1 LSLSHWKAIFNG
13 NNQNVLTEDCFKIN
27 HMNKILLTLSVVV
40 CTFSHAQN
48 FKYPFR
54 NPSLPVEQRI
64 ENLLGLL
71 TVDEKI
77 GMMMDNSRAVP
88 RLEIPAY
95 GWWNEALHGVA
106 RAGTAT
112 VFPQAIGMAATWDV
126 SEHFKTF
133 EMISDEARAKYNKS
147 LDEAHKTG
155 RYEGLT
161 FWTPNINIFRDPRW
175 GRGQETY
182 GEDPYLTSVLGVAA
196 VKGLQGND
204 PKYFKTHACAKHFAV
219 HSGPEWNR
227 HSYNAEISK
236 RDLYET
242 YLPAFK
248 ALVLE
253 GNVREVMCA
262 YNAFDGQ
269 PCCANNTLLNE
280 ILRGKWKYD
289 GMVVSDC
296 WALADFYQEKYHG
309 THPDEKTTAADAL
322 KHSTDLECGDT
333 YNNLNKSLASGLI
346 TEKDLDISM
355 RRILKG
361 WFELGML
368 DPKSSVH
375 WNNIPYSTVDS
386 KEHKEQA
393 LKMAQKSIVLMKNE
407 KNVLPL
413 NKNIKK
419 IAVVGPNADD
429 GIMQLGNYNGTPS
442 STVTILSG
450 IKTKFPNAE
459 IIYEKGTEVADP
471 SSRTTL
477 YQNFVSQKNGEK
489 GMKVEFFN
497 NNEFKEKPVNTS
509 VNTTRISYSSFGGT
523 QLAPGVSRENTS
535 AKISGI
541 FKSSYSGEVIFSAA
555 TSDMYTLLIDG
566 KEIATRKGPDARHP
580 SEFPVKMEKGKE
592 YQIEFRHSQK
602 GKYVSIDF
610 DVYRKD
616 PVNFNS
622 VKEKVKDAEVIVFVG
637 GLSPS
642 LEGEEMMVNAEG
654 FKGGDKTSIELP
666 KVQRELLAELR
677 KTGKPV
683 VFVLCTG
690 SALGLEQDEKNYD
703 TLVNAWYG
711 GQSSGTAVA
720 DIIAG
725 DYNPSG
731 KLPITFYRNLEQLDN
746 ALSTT
751 SKHQG
756 FENYDMK
763 GRTYRYMTED
773 PLYAFGHGLSYSK
786 FAYGNA
792 KLSKN
797 SINSNEK
804 ITITIPVTNTSERDG
819 EEVVQ
824 VYVRRN
830 NDPLAP
836 VKTLRAFEKKLIKS
850 KETKNIQ
857 LNISEESFKF
867 YDEKAD
873 DLVSK
878 SGDYTIFYGG
888 TSKNSDLKSIQ
899 LKVK

>member
-1 LSLSHWKAIFNG
+1 MKKILFSLSIF
-13 NNQNVLTEDCFKIN
+13 IYA
-27 HMNKILLTLSVVV
+27 
-40 CTFSHAQN
+40 FSSAQN
-48 FKYPFR
+48 YKYPFQ
-54 NPSLPVEQRI
+54 NPKLPVEERI

-77 GMMMDNSRAVP
+77 GMMMDQSKAVP

-126 SEHFKTF
+126 PEHLKTF
-133 EMISDEARAKYNKS
+133 EMISDEARAKYNKFF
-147 LDEAHKTG
+147 DESSKTG

-182 GEDPYLTSVLGVAA
+182 GEDPFLTSVLGVAA

-227 HSYNAEISK
+227 HSYNAEVSK

-269 PCCANNTLLNE
+269 PCCANNTLLTE
-280 ILRGKWKYD
+280 ILRGKWNYD

-296 WALADFYQEKYHG
+296 WALADFYQKQYHG
-309 THPDEKTTAADAL
+309 THPDEKSTAADAL

-346 TEKDLDISM
+346 TEKDLDVSM

-375 WNNIPYSTVDS
+375 WNSIPYSVVDS
-386 KEHKEQA
+386 EEHKKQA
-393 LKMAQKSIVLMKNE
+393 LTMAQKSIVLMKNE

-429 GIMQLGNYNGTPS
+429 GLMQLGNYNGTPS
-442 STVTILSG
+442 SIVTILDG
-450 IKTKFPNAE
+450 IKAKFPNAE

-471 SSRTTL
+471 SSRTSL
-477 YQNFVSQKNGEK
+477 YQNFISQKNGKK

-497 NNEFKEKPVNTS
+497 NNEFKGKSANIS
-509 VNTTRISYSSFGGT
+509 VNKSGINYNSFGGT
-523 QLAPGVSRENTS
+523 QLAPNVGRENTS
-535 AKISGI
+535 SIISGI
-541 FKSSYSGEVIFSAA
+541 FKSSYTGDVILSPS
-555 TSDMYTLLIDG
+555 TSDGYTLSVDG

-592 YQIEFRHSQK
+592 YNIELRHSQK
-602 GKYVSIDF
+602 GKYVSITF
-610 DVYRKD
+610 DIYRKD
-616 PVNFNS
+616 PVNFVA
-622 VKEKVKDAEVIVFVG
+622 VKEKVKDADVIIFAG

-654 FKGGDKTSIELP
+654 FKGGDKTSIDLP
-666 KVQRELLAELR
+666 KVQRDLLAELR

-690 SALGLEQDEKNYD
+690 SSLGLEQDEKNYD
-703 TLVNAWYG
+703 ALLNAWYG

-720 DIIAG
+720 DVLAG

-731 KLPITFYRNLEQLDN
+731 KLPITFYKNLAQLDN
-746 ALSTT
+746 NLSKT

-756 FENYDMK
+756 SENYDMV
-763 GRTYRYMTED
+763 GRTYRYMTEK
-773 PLYAFGHGLSYSK
+773 PLYAFGHGLSYSH
-786 FAYGNA
+786 FNYGNA
-792 KLSKN
+792 KLDKIT
-797 SINSNEK
+797 INTSENL
-804 ITITIPVTNTSERDG
+804 TITIPVKNTSKRDG
-819 EEVVQ
+819 EEVVE
-824 VYVRRN
+824 VYVKRN
-830 NDPLAP
+830 NDASAP
-836 VKTLRAFEKKLIKS
+836 VKTLRAFERVFVKAG
-850 KETKNIQ
+850 ETKTVQ
-857 LNISEESFKF
+857 LAISNDSFKF
-867 YDEKAD
+867 YDEKVD
-873 DLVSK
+873 DLASK
-878 SGDYTIFYGG
+878 TGDYTIFYGG
-888 TSKNSDLKSIQ
+888 TSDESGLKSLP
-899 LKVK
+899 LKVN

>member
-1 LSLSHWKAIFNG
+1 MKKITLGIGLLISTASALS
-13 NNQNVLTEDCFKIN
+13 
-27 HMNKILLTLSVVV
+27 
-40 CTFSHAQN
+40 AQTAGME
-48 FKYPFR
+48 KFR
-54 NPSLPVEQRI
+54 NTKLPVEQRI

-77 GMMMDNSRAVP
+77 GMMMDNSKAVP
-88 RLEIPAY
+88 RLGIPAY

-112 VFPQAIGMAATWDV
+112 VFPQAIGLAASWDV
-126 SEHFKTF
+126 TEHLKTF
-133 EMISDEARAKYNKS
+133 EMISDEARAKYNRS
-147 LDEAHKTG
+147 FGEAGKTG

-182 GEDPYLTSVLGVAA
+182 GEDPFLTASLGVAA

-204 PKYFKTHACAKHFAV
+204 PAYFKTHACAKHFAV

-227 HSYNAEISK
+227 HSYNAEISH

-248 ALVLE
+248 ALVTE

-269 PCCANNTLLNE
+269 PCCANDFLVSE

-296 WALADFYQEKYHG
+296 WALADFYQKKYHG
-309 THPDEKTTAADAL
+309 THPDEKSTAADAL

-346 TEKDLDISM
+346 TEKDIDASM

-368 DPKSSVH
+368 DPKSAVR
-375 WNNIPYSTVDS
+375 WNSIPYTVVDS
-386 KEHKEQA
+386 EEHRQQA
-393 LKMAQKSIVLMKNE
+393 LKMAQKSIVLMKND

-429 GIMQLGNYNGTPS
+429 GLMQLGNYNGTPS
-442 STVTILSG
+442 SIVTILDG

-459 IIYEKGTEVADP
+459 IIYEKGSEVTDP
-471 SSRTTL
+471 SSRTSL
-477 YQNFVSQKNGEK
+477 YQNFLSRKDGEK

-497 NNEFKEKPVNTS
+497 NNEFKGSPANIS
-509 VNTTRISYSSFGGT
+509 VNKTGISYNSFGGT
-523 QLAPGVSRENTS
+523 QLAPNVGRENTS

-541 FKSSYSGEVIFSAA
+541 FKSTYTGDVIFSAS
-555 TSDMYTLLIDG
+555 TSDVYTLFVDG
-566 KEIATRKGPDARHP
+566 KEVATRKGPDARHP

-592 YQIEFRHSQK
+592 YKIEFQHRQI
-602 GKYVSIDF
+602 GKYVSITF

-616 PVNFNS
+616 PVNFAA
-622 VKEKVKDAEVIVFVG
+622 VKEKVKEAEIIIFAG

-654 FKGGDKTSIELP
+654 FKGGDKTNIELP

-690 SALGLEQDEKNYD
+690 SALGLEQDERNYD
-703 TLVNAWYG
+703 ALVNAWYG

-720 DIIAG
+720 DVLSG

-731 KLPITFYRNLEQLDN
+731 KLPVTFYKNIEQLDN
-746 ALSTT
+746 GLSKT

-756 FENYDMK
+756 FENYDMQ
-763 GRTYRYMTED
+763 GRTYRYMKET
-773 PLYAFGHGLSYSK
+773 PLYPFGHGLSYST
-786 FAYGNA
+786 FSYGKA
-792 KLSKN
+792 TLSKN
-797 SINSNEK
+797 SINANENV
-804 ITITIPVTNTSERDG
+804 TIFVPVTNTSGRNG
-819 EEVVQ
+819 EEVVE
-824 VYVRRN
+824 VYIKRN
-830 NDPLAP
+830 NDSLAP
-836 VKTLRAFEKKLIKS
+836 VKTLRAFQRVAVPS
-850 KETKNIQ
+850 KTSANVQ
-857 LNISEESFKF
+857 LTLSPDSFMF

-878 SGDYTIFYGG
+878 PGDYTILYGG
-888 TSKNSDLKSIQ
+888 TSADSGLKSLP

>member
-1 LSLSHWKAIFNG
+1 MKILFFSLS
-13 NNQNVLTEDCFKIN
+13 
-27 HMNKILLTLSVVV
+27 ILI
-40 CTFSHAQN
+40 CAFSSAQT
-48 FKYPFR
+48 FKYPFQ
-54 NPSLPVEQRI
+54 NPKLPVEQRI

-77 GMMMDNSRAVP
+77 GMMMDNSKAVP
-88 RLEIPAY
+88 RLDIPGY

-126 SEHFKTF
+126 PEHLKTF
-133 EMISDEARAKYNKS
+133 EMISDEARAKYNRS
-147 LDEAHKTG
+147 FDESQKTG

-227 HSYNAEISK
+227 HSYNAEVSK

-269 PCCANNTLLNE
+269 PCCANNTLLTE
-280 ILRGKWKYD
+280 ILRGKWNYD

-296 WALADFYQEKYHG
+296 WALADFYQKQYHG
-309 THPDEKTTAADAL
+309 THPDEKSTAADAL

-375 WNNIPYSTVDS
+375 WNKIPYSVVDS
-386 KEHKEQA
+386 EEHKKQA
-393 LKMAQKSIVLMKNE
+393 LKMAQKSIVLMKND

-429 GIMQLGNYNGTPS
+429 GLMQLGNYNGTPS
-442 STVTILSG
+442 SIVTILDG

-459 IIYEKGTEVADP
+459 ILYEKGSETVDP
-471 SSRTTL
+471 SSRTSL
-477 YQNFVSQKNGEK
+477 YQNFLSQKNGEK

-497 NNEFKEKPVNTS
+497 NNEFKGKSANIS
-509 VNTTRISYSSFGGT
+509 VNKTGINYNSFGGT
-523 QLAPGVSRENTS
+523 QLAPNVGRENTS
-535 AKISGI
+535 AIISGV
-541 FKSSYSGEVIFSAA
+541 FKSPYTGNVILSPS
-555 TSDMYTLLIDG
+555 TSDVYTLFVDG

-592 YQIEFRHSQK
+592 YNIELRHTQK
-602 GKYVSIDF
+602 GKYVSITF

-616 PVNFNS
+616 PVNFAA
-622 VKEKVKDAEVIVFVG
+622 VKEKVKDADVIVFAG

-654 FKGGDKTSIELP
+654 FKGGDKTSIDLP

-690 SALGLEQDEKNYD
+690 SSLGLAQDEKNYD
-703 TLVNAWYG
+703 ALISAWYG
-711 GQSSGTAVA
+711 GQSGGTAVA
-720 DIIAG
+720 DVLAG

-731 KLPITFYRNLEQLDN
+731 RLPITFYKNLEQLDN
-746 ALSTT
+746 NLSKT

-756 FENYDMK
+756 FENYDMV
-763 GRTYRYMTED
+763 GRTYRYMTEK

-786 FAYGNA
+786 FNYGDA
-792 KLSKN
+792 KLNKN
-797 SINSNEK
+797 TINANENL
-804 ITITIPVTNTSERDG
+804 TITVPVTNNSERDG
-819 EEVVQ
+819 EEVIE
-824 VYVRRN
+824 VYVKRN
-830 NDPLAP
+830 NDPVAP
-836 VKTLRAFEKKLIKS
+836 VKTLRAFERVLIKS

-857 LNISEESFKF
+857 LTISKDSFKF
-867 YDEKAD
+867 YDEKVD
-873 DLVSK
+873 DLAPK
-878 SGDYTIFYGG
+878 AGDYTIFYGG
-888 TSKNSDLKSIQ
+888 TSDESGLKSLQ
-899 LKVK
+899 LKIN

>member
-1 LSLSHWKAIFNG
+1 MKKITLGIGLLISTASALS
-13 NNQNVLTEDCFKIN
+13 
-27 HMNKILLTLSVVV
+27 
-40 CTFSHAQN
+40 AQTAGME
-48 FKYPFR
+48 KFR
-54 NPSLPVEQRI
+54 NTKLPVEQRI

-77 GMMMDNSRAVP
+77 GMMMDNSKAVP
-88 RLEIPAY
+88 RLGIPAY

-112 VFPQAIGMAATWDV
+112 VFPQAIGLAASWDV
-126 SEHFKTF
+126 TEHLKTF
-133 EMISDEARAKYNKS
+133 EMISDEARAKYNRS
-147 LDEAHKTG
+147 FGEAGKTG

-182 GEDPYLTSVLGVAA
+182 GEDPFLTASLGVAA

-204 PKYFKTHACAKHFAV
+204 PAYFKTHACAKHFAV

-227 HSYNAEISK
+227 HSYNAEISH

-248 ALVLE
+248 ALVTE

-269 PCCANNTLLNE
+269 PCCANDFLVSE

-296 WALADFYQEKYHG
+296 WALADFYQKKYHG
-309 THPDEKTTAADAL
+309 THPDEKSTAADAL

-346 TEKDLDISM
+346 TEKDIDASM

-368 DPKSSVH
+368 DPKSAVR
-375 WNNIPYSTVDS
+375 WNSIPYTVVDS
-386 KEHKEQA
+386 EEHRQQA
-393 LKMAQKSIVLMKNE
+393 LKMAQKSIVLMKND

-429 GIMQLGNYNGTPS
+429 GLMQLGNYNGTPS
-442 STVTILSG
+442 SIVTILDG

-459 IIYEKGTEVADP
+459 IIYEKGSEVTDP
-471 SSRTTL
+471 SSRTSL
-477 YQNFVSQKNGEK
+477 YQNFLSRKDGEK

-497 NNEFKEKPVNTS
+497 NNEFKGSPANIS
-509 VNTTRISYSSFGGT
+509 VNKTGISYNSFGGT
-523 QLAPGVSRENTS
+523 QLAPNVGRENTS

-541 FKSSYSGEVIFSAA
+541 FKSTYTGDVIFSAS
-555 TSDMYTLLIDG
+555 TSDVYTLFVDG
-566 KEIATRKGPDARHP
+566 KEVATRKGPDARHP

-592 YQIEFRHSQK
+592 YKIEFQHRQI
-602 GKYVSIDF
+602 GKYVSITF

-616 PVNFNS
+616 PVNFAA
-622 VKEKVKDAEVIVFVG
+622 VKEKVKEAEIIIFAG

-642 LEGEEMMVNAEG
+642 LEGEEMMVNADG
-654 FKGGDKTSIELP
+654 FRGGDKTNIELP

-690 SALGLEQDEKNYD
+690 SALGLEQDERNYD
-703 TLVNAWYG
+703 ALVNAWYG

-720 DIIAG
+720 DVLSG

-731 KLPITFYRNLEQLDN
+731 KLPVTFYKNIEQLDN
-746 ALSTT
+746 GLSKT

-756 FENYDMK
+756 FENYDMQ
-763 GRTYRYMTED
+763 GRTYRYMKET
-773 PLYAFGHGLSYSK
+773 PLYPFGHGLSYST
-786 FAYGNA
+786 FSYGNA
-792 KLSKN
+792 ILSKN
-797 SINSNEK
+797 TIGTNEN
-804 ITITIPVTNTSERDG
+804 ITVSVPVTNTSGRNG
-819 EEVVQ
+819 EEVVE
-824 VYVRRN
+824 VYIKRN

-836 VKTLRAFEKKLIKS
+836 VKTLRAFQRIAIPS
-850 KETKNIQ
+850 KTSKTVQ
-857 LNISEESFKF
+857 LTLAPDSFMF

-878 SGDYTIFYGG
+878 PGDYTILYGG
-888 TSKNSDLKSIQ
+888 TSADSGLKSLP

>member
-1 LSLSHWKAIFNG
+1 MKKVLFSLSIFI
-13 NNQNVLTEDCFKIN
+13 CA
-27 HMNKILLTLSVVV
+27 
-40 CTFSHAQN
+40 FSSAQT
-48 FKYPFR
+48 FKYPFQ
-54 NPSLPVEQRI
+54 NPKLPVEKRI
-64 ENLLGLL
+64 ENLLELL

-77 GMMMDNSRAVP
+77 GMMMDQSKAVP

-126 SEHFKTF
+126 VEHLKTF
-133 EMISDEARAKYNKS
+133 EMISDEARAKYNKYF
-147 LDEAHKTG
+147 DESNKTG

-182 GEDPYLTSVLGVAA
+182 GEDPFLTSVLGVAA

-204 PKYFKTHACAKHFAV
+204 SKYFKTHACAKHFAV

-227 HSYNAEISK
+227 HSYNAEVSK

-269 PCCANNTLLNE
+269 PCCANNTLLTE
-280 ILRGKWKYD
+280 ILRGKWNYN

-296 WALADFYQEKYHG
+296 WALADFYQKQYHG
-309 THPDEKTTAADAL
+309 THPDEKSTAADAL

-333 YNNLNKSLASGLI
+333 YNNFNKSLASGLI
-346 TEKDLDISM
+346 TEKDLDVSM

-375 WNNIPYSTVDS
+375 WNAIPYSVVDS
-386 KEHKEQA
+386 DEHKKQA
-393 LKMAQKSIVLMKNE
+393 LTMAQKSIVLMKNE

-429 GIMQLGNYNGTPS
+429 GLMQLGNYNGTPS
-442 STVTILSG
+442 SIVTILDG
-450 IKTKFPNAE
+450 IKAKFPNSE
-459 IIYEKGTEVADP
+459 IIYEKGSEVADP
-471 SSRTTL
+471 STRTSL
-477 YQNFVSQKNGEK
+477 YQNFLSQKNGEK

-497 NNEFKEKPVNTS
+497 NNEFKGKPANIS
-509 VNTTRISYSSFGGT
+509 VNKTGINYNSFGGT
-523 QLAPGVSRENTS
+523 QLAPNVGRENTS
-535 AKISGI
+535 AIISGI
-541 FKSSYSGEVIFSAA
+541 FKSSYTGDVILSPS
-555 TSDMYTLLIDG
+555 TSDVYTLFVDG

-580 SEFPVKMEKGKE
+580 SEFSVKMEKGKE
-592 YQIEFRHSQK
+592 YNIELRHSQK
-602 GKYVSIDF
+602 GKYVSITF

-616 PVNFNS
+616 PVNFVA
-622 VKEKVKDAEVIVFVG
+622 VKEKVKDADVIIFAG

-642 LEGEEMMVNAEG
+642 LEGEEMLVNAEG
-654 FKGGDKTSIELP
+654 FKGGDKTSIDLP
-666 KVQRELLAELR
+666 KVQRDLLAELR

-690 SALGLEQDEKNYD
+690 SSLGLEQDEKNYD
-703 TLVNAWYG
+703 ALLNAWYG
-711 GQSSGTAVA
+711 GQSGGTAVA
-720 DIIAG
+720 DVLAG

-731 KLPITFYRNLEQLDN
+731 KLPLTFYKNLAQLDN
-746 ALSTT
+746 NLSKT

-756 FENYDMK
+756 FENYDMV
-763 GRTYRYMTED
+763 GRTYRYMTEK

-786 FAYGNA
+786 FNYGDA
-792 KLSKN
+792 KLNKN
-797 SINSNEK
+797 TISTTENL
-804 ITITIPVTNTSERDG
+804 TITIPVKNTSKRDG
-819 EEVVQ
+819 EEVVE
-824 VYVRRN
+824 VYVKRN
-830 NDPLAP
+830 KDASAP
-836 VKTLRAFEKKLIKS
+836 VKTLRAFERVFIKAG
-850 KETKNIQ
+850 ETKNVQ
-857 LNISEESFKF
+857 LTVSNDSFKF
-867 YDEKAD
+867 YDEKVD
-873 DLVSK
+873 DLASK
-878 SGDYTIFYGG
+878 TGNYTIFYGG
-888 TSKNSDLKSIQ
+888 TSDESGLKSIP
-899 LKVK
+899 LKVN

>member
-1 LSLSHWKAIFNG
+1 
-13 NNQNVLTEDCFKIN
+13 
-27 HMNKILLTLSVVV
+27 MNKILFTLLFVIS
-40 CTFSHAQN
+40 CSTYAQN
-48 FKYPFR
+48 YKYPFQ
-54 NPSLPVEQRI
+54 NPKLPTEQRI

-71 TVDEKI
+71 TVEEKI
-77 GMMMDNSRAVP
+77 GMMMDNSKAVP

-112 VFPQAIGMAATWDV
+112 VFPQAIGLAATWDV
-126 SEHFKTF
+126 PEHLKTF

-147 LDEAHKTG
+147 FDEASKTG

-227 HSYNAEISK
+227 HSYNAEVSK

-248 ALVLE
+248 SLVLE

-269 PCCANNTLLNE
+269 PCCANNTLLTE

-309 THPDEKTTAADAL
+309 THPDEKTAASDAL

-413 NKNIKK
+413 HKNIKK

-442 STVTILSG
+442 STVTILDG

-459 IIYEKGTEVADP
+459 IIYEKGSEVADP
-471 SSRTTL
+471 SSRASL
-477 YQNFVSQKNGEK
+477 YQNFMSQKNGEK

-497 NNEFKEKPVNTS
+497 NNEFKGNPINIS
-509 VNTTRISYSSFGGT
+509 VNKTGITYNSFGGT
-523 QLAPGVSRENTS
+523 QLAPGVARENTS
-535 AKISGI
+535 ARISGI
-541 FKSSYSGEVIFSAA
+541 FKSSYSGEVIFSVA
-555 TSDMYTLLIDG
+555 TSDIYTLFVDG

-592 YQIEFRHSQK
+592 YQVELRHSQK
-602 GKYVSIDF
+602 GKYVSIAF
-610 DVYRKD
+610 EVYRKD
-616 PVNFNS
+616 PVNFAS
-622 VKEKVKDAEVIVFVG
+622 VKEKVKDADVIIFAG

-642 LEGEEMMVNAEG
+642 LEGEEMLVNAEG

-690 SALGLEQDEKNYD
+690 SSLGLEQDEKNYD
-703 TLVNAWYG
+703 ALLNAWYG

-720 DIIAG
+720 DVLAG

-731 KLPITFYRNLEQLDN
+731 RLPITFYKNLEQLDN
-746 ALSTT
+746 ALSKT
-751 SKHQG
+751 SKNQG
-756 FENYDMK
+756 FENYDMQ
-763 GRTYRYMTED
+763 GRTYRYMTEK
-773 PLYAFGHGLSYSK
+773 PLYPFGHGLSYSK
-786 FAYGNA
+786 FNYGDA
-792 KLSKN
+792 KLNKN
-797 SINSNEK
+797 TTSSNEN
-804 ITITIPVTNTSERDG
+804 IMITIPVTNISERDG

-824 VYVRRN
+824 VYVKRN
-830 NDPLAP
+830 NDALAP
-836 VKTLRAFEKKLIKS
+836 VKTLRAFERVLINS

-857 LNISEESFKF
+857 LTISNESFKF
-867 YDEKAD
+867 YNEKAD

-878 SGDYTIFYGG
+878 PGDYTIFYGG
-888 TSKNSDLKSIQ
+888 TSENSGLKSVQ

>member
-1 LSLSHWKAIFNG
+1 MKRIVSILCATLATPLFFAQSHY
-13 NNQNVLTEDCFKIN
+13 
-27 HMNKILLTLSVVV
+27 
-40 CTFSHAQN
+40 
-48 FKYPFR
+48 KYPFR
-54 NPSLPVEQRI
+54 NPDLSVNERI
-64 ENLLGLL
+64 ENLLSLL
-71 TVDEKI
+71 TTEEKI
-77 GMMMDNSRAVP
+77 GMMMDNSQAVP

-126 SEHFKTF
+126 PEHFKTF
-133 EMISDEARAKYNKS
+133 EMISDEARAKYNRS
-147 LDEAHKTG
+147 FDEAQKTG

-248 ALVLE
+248 ALVQE

-269 PCCANNTLLNE
+269 PCCANNTLLTE

-296 WALADFYQEKYHG
+296 WALADFFQKKYHG

-346 TEKDLDISM
+346 TEKDIDASM

-375 WNNIPYSTVDS
+375 WNTIPYSVVDS
-386 KEHKEQA
+386 EEHKKQA
-393 LKMAQKSIVLMKNE
+393 LKMAQKSVVLMKNE
-407 KNVLPL
+407 KNILPL
-413 NKNIKK
+413 SRNIKK
-419 IAVVGPNADD
+419 IAVVGPNAND
-429 GIMQLGNYNGTPS
+429 GLMQLGNYNGTPS
-442 STVTILSG
+442 SIVTILDG

-459 IIYEKGTEVADP
+459 IIYEKGSEVTDP
-471 SSRTTL
+471 SSRTSL
-477 YQNFVSQKNGEK
+477 YQNFISQKNGTK
-489 GMKVEFFN
+489 GMKVAFFN
-497 NNEFKEKPVNTS
+497 NNEFKGQPANVS
-509 VNTTRISYSSFGGT
+509 VNSTAISYNSFGGT
-523 QLAPGVSRENTS
+523 QLAPNVGRENTS
-535 AKISGI
+535 AIISGI
-541 FKSSYSGEVIFSAA
+541 FKSTYTGEVVFSAS
-555 TSDMYTLLIDG
+555 TSDIYTLFVNG

-592 YQIEFRHSQK
+592 YQIELRHTQK
-602 GKYVSIDF
+602 GKYVSISF
-610 DVYRKD
+610 EVYRKD
-616 PVNFNS
+616 PVNFAS
-622 VKEKVKDAEVIVFVG
+622 VREKVKNADVIVFAG

-654 FKGGDKTSIELP
+654 FRGGDKTSIALP
-666 KVQRELLAELR
+666 KVQRDLLAELR

-703 TLVNAWYG
+703 ALLNAWYG
-711 GQSSGTAVA
+711 GQSGGTAVA
-720 DIIAG
+720 DVLAG

-731 KLPITFYRNLEQLDN
+731 KLPITFYKNLEQLDN
-746 ALSTT
+746 ALSKT
-751 SKHQG
+751 SRHEG
-756 FENYDMK
+756 FENYDMQ
-763 GRTYRYMTED
+763 GRTYRYMTEK
-773 PLYAFGHGLSYSK
+773 PLYPFGHGLSYSK
-786 FAYGNA
+786 FVYGDS
-792 KLSKN
+792 KLGKN
-797 SINSNEK
+797 IISTSENV
-804 ITITIPVTNTSERDG
+804 TITIPVTNVSEMDG

-824 VYVRRN
+824 VYIKRN
-830 NDPLAP
+830 NDVQAP
-836 VKTLRAFEKKLIKS
+836 VKTLRAFERTLIRS

-857 LNISEESFKF
+857 LTLSKDSFAF

-873 DLVSK
+873 DLVAK
-878 SGDYTIFYGG
+878 PGDYTIFYGG
-888 TSKNSDLKSIQ
+888 TSDDAGLKSIP
-899 LKVK
+899 LTVK

>member
-1 LSLSHWKAIFNG
+1 MKKITLGISLLISSASAVSAQTAK
-13 NNQNVLTEDCFKIN
+13 TE
-27 HMNKILLTLSVVV
+27 
-40 CTFSHAQN
+40 
-48 FKYPFR
+48 PFR
-54 NPSLPVEQRI
+54 NTKLPVDQRI

-77 GMMMDNSRAVP
+77 GMMMDNSKAVP
-88 RLEIPAY
+88 RLGIPAY

-112 VFPQAIGMAATWDV
+112 VFPQAIGLAASWDV
-126 SEHFKTF
+126 PEHLKTF
-133 EMISDEARAKYNKS
+133 EMISDEARAKYNRS
-147 LDEAHKTG
+147 FDEAGKTG

-182 GEDPYLTSVLGVAA
+182 GEDPFLTASLGVAA

-204 PKYFKTHACAKHFAV
+204 PDYFKTHACAKHFAV

-227 HSYNAEISK
+227 HSYNAEISH

-248 ALVLE
+248 ALVIE

-269 PCCANNTLLNE
+269 PCCANDFLVSD

-296 WALADFYQEKYHG
+296 WALADFYQKKYHG
-309 THPDEKTTAADAL
+309 THPDEKSTAADAL

-333 YNNLNKSLASGLI
+333 YNNLNKSLSSGLI
-346 TEKDLDISM
+346 TEKDIDASM

-375 WNNIPYSTVDS
+375 WNSIPYTVVDS
-386 KEHKEQA
+386 EEHKQQA
-393 LKMAQKSIVLMKNE
+393 LKMAQKSIVLMKND

-429 GIMQLGNYNGTPS
+429 GLMQLGNYNGTPS
-442 STVTILSG
+442 SIVTILEG
-450 IKTKFPNAE
+450 IRTKFPNAE
-459 IIYEKGTEVADP
+459 IIYEKGSEVTDP
-471 SSRTTL
+471 SSRTSL
-477 YQNFVSQKNGEK
+477 YWNFLRQKNGEK

-497 NNEFKEKPVNTS
+497 NNEFKGSPANIS
-509 VNTTRISYSSFGGT
+509 VNKTGISYNSFGGT
-523 QLAPGVSRENTS
+523 QLAPNVGRENTS

-541 FKSSYSGEVIFSAA
+541 FKSTYTGEVIFSAS
-555 TSDMYTLLIDG
+555 TSDVYTLFVNG
-566 KEIATRKGPDARHP
+566 KEVATRKGPDARHP

-592 YQIEFRHSQK
+592 YNIELQHRQI
-602 GKYVSIDF
+602 GKYVSITF

-616 PVNFNS
+616 PVNFAV
-622 VKEKVKDAEVIVFVG
+622 VKEKVKDAEVIIFAG

-654 FKGGDKTSIELP
+654 FKGGDKTNIELP

-703 TLVNAWYG
+703 ALLNAWYG

-720 DIIAG
+720 DVLSG

-731 KLPITFYRNLEQLDN
+731 KLPVTFYKSIEQLDN
-746 ALSTT
+746 GLSKT
-751 SKHQG
+751 SKHKG
-756 FENYDMK
+756 FENYDMQ
-763 GRTYRYMTED
+763 GRTYRYMKET
-773 PLYAFGHGLSYSK
+773 PLYPFGHGLSYST
-786 FAYGNA
+786 FSYGNST
-792 KLSKN
+792 LSKN
-797 SINSNEK
+797 SIGTNENV
-804 ITITIPVTNTSERDG
+804 TLSVPVTNTSGKNG
-819 EEVVQ
+819 EEVVE
-824 VYVRRN
+824 VYIKRN

-836 VKTLRAFEKKLIKS
+836 VKTLRAFQRVAIPAKTS
-850 KETKNIQ
+850 KIVQ
-857 LNISEESFKF
+857 LTLSPDSFMF

-878 SGDYTIFYGG
+878 PGDYTILYGG
-888 TSKNSDLKSIQ
+888 TSADSGLKSLS

>member
-1 LSLSHWKAIFNG
+1 MCAVSS
-13 NNQNVLTEDCFKIN
+13 
-27 HMNKILLTLSVVV
+27 
-40 CTFSHAQN
+40 AQN
-48 FKYPFR
+48 FKYPFQ
-54 NPSLPVEQRI
+54 NPKLPVDQRI

-77 GMMMDNSRAVP
+77 GMMMDNSKAVP
-88 RLEIPAY
+88 RLDIPGY

-112 VFPQAIGMAATWDV
+112 VFPQAIGLAATWDV
-126 SEHFKTF
+126 PEHLKTF

-147 LDEAHKTG
+147 FDESQKTG

-182 GEDPYLTSVLGVAA
+182 GEDPYLTASLGVAA

-227 HSYNAEISK
+227 HSYNAEISH

-269 PCCANNTLLNE
+269 PCCANNTLLTE
-280 ILRGKWKYD
+280 ILRGKWNYD

-296 WALADFYQEKYHG
+296 WALADFYQKQYHG
-309 THPDEKTTAADAL
+309 THPDEKSTAADAL

-375 WNNIPYSTVDS
+375 WNSIPYSVVDS
-386 KEHKEQA
+386 DEHKKQA
-393 LKMAQKSIVLMKNE
+393 LKMAQKSIVLMKND

-429 GIMQLGNYNGTPS
+429 GLMQLGNYNGTPS
-442 STVTILSG
+442 SIVTILDG

-471 SSRTTL
+471 SSRTSL
-477 YQNFVSQKNGEK
+477 YQSFLSQKKGEK
-489 GMKVEFFN
+489 GMKVTFFN
-497 NNEFKEKPVNTS
+497 NNEFKGTPANIS
-509 VNTTRISYSSFGGT
+509 VNKAGINYNSFGGT
-523 QLAPGVSRENTS
+523 QLAPNVGRENTS
-535 AKISGI
+535 AIISGV
-541 FKSSYSGEVIFSAA
+541 FKSPYTGDVILSPS
-555 TSDMYTLLIDG
+555 TSDVYTLFVDG

-592 YQIEFRHSQK
+592 YQIELRHTQK
-602 GKYVSIDF
+602 GKYVSITF

-616 PVNFNS
+616 PVNFAA
-622 VKEKVKDAEVIVFVG
+622 VRERVKDANVIVFAG

-654 FKGGDKTSIELP
+654 FKGGDKTSIDLP

-683 VFVLCTG
+683 VFVLCIG
-690 SALGLEQDEKNYD
+690 SSLGLEQDEKNYD
-703 TLVNAWYG
+703 ALLNVWYG
-711 GQSSGTAVA
+711 GQSGGTAVA
-720 DIIAG
+720 DVLAG

-731 KLPITFYRNLEQLDN
+731 KLPVTFYKNLEQLDN
-746 ALSTT
+746 NLSKT

-756 FENYDMK
+756 FENYDMQ
-763 GRTYRYMTED
+763 GRTYRYMKEK
-773 PLYAFGHGLSYSK
+773 PLYPFGHGLSYSK
-786 FAYGNA
+786 FIYGNA
-792 KLSKN
+792 KLNKN
-797 SINSNEK
+797 TINANENL
-804 ITITIPVTNTSERDG
+804 TITVPVTNTSGRDG
-819 EEVVQ
+819 EEVVEI
-824 VYVRRN
+824 YVKRN

-836 VKTLRAFEKKLIKS
+836 VKTLRAFQRVAVPSNTS
-850 KETKNIQ
+850 KTVELT
-857 LNISEESFKF
+857 LSPDSFMF

-878 SGDYTIFYGG
+878 PGDYTILYGG
-888 TSKNSDLKSIQ
+888 TSDESGLKS
-899 LKVK
+899 LKLQVK

>member
-1 LSLSHWKAIFNG
+1 MKKVLFSLSFFICA
-13 NNQNVLTEDCFKIN
+13 
-27 HMNKILLTLSVVV
+27 
-40 CTFSHAQN
+40 FSPAQN
-48 FKYPFR
+48 FKYPFQD
-54 NPSLPVEQRI
+54 PKLPVEQRI
-64 ENLLGLL
+64 DNLLGLL

-77 GMMMDNSRAVP
+77 GMMMDNSKAVP
-88 RLEIPAY
+88 RLDIPGY

-126 SEHFKTF
+126 PEHLKTF

-147 LDEAHKTG
+147 FDESQKTG

-227 HSYNAEISK
+227 HSYNAEVSK

-269 PCCANNTLLNE
+269 PCCANNTLLTE
-280 ILRGKWKYD
+280 ILRGKWNYD

-296 WALADFYQEKYHG
+296 WALADFYQKQYHG
-309 THPDEKTTAADAL
+309 THPDEKSTAADAL

-375 WNNIPYSTVDS
+375 WNSIPYSVVDS
-386 KEHKEQA
+386 DEHKKQA

-407 KNVLPL
+407 NNVLPL

-429 GIMQLGNYNGTPS
+429 GLMQLGNYNGTPS
-442 STVTILSG
+442 SIVTILDG

-471 SSRTTL
+471 SSRTSL
-477 YQNFVSQKNGEK
+477 YQNFLSQKNGEK
-489 GMKVEFFN
+489 GMKVTFFN
-497 NNEFKEKPVNTS
+497 NNEFKGTPANVS
-509 VNTTRISYSSFGGT
+509 VNKSGINYNSFGGT
-523 QLAPGVSRENTS
+523 QLAPNVERENTS
-535 AKISGI
+535 SIISGV
-541 FKSSYSGEVIFSAA
+541 FKSPYTGDVILSPS
-555 TSDMYTLLIDG
+555 TSDVYTLFVDG

-580 SEFPVKMEKGKE
+580 SEFPIKMEKGKE
-592 YQIEFRHSQK
+592 YQIELRHSQK
-602 GKYVSIDF
+602 GKYVSITF
-610 DVYRKD
+610 DVYRKA
-616 PVNFNS
+616 PVNFAA
-622 VKEKVKDAEVIVFVG
+622 VREKVKDADVIIFAG
-637 GLSPS
+637 GLSPN

-654 FKGGDKTSIELP
+654 FKGGDKTSIDLP

-690 SALGLEQDEKNYD
+690 SSLGLEQDEKNYD
-703 TLVNAWYG
+703 ALLNAWYG
-711 GQSSGTAVA
+711 GQAGGTAVA
-720 DIIAG
+720 DVLAG

-731 KLPITFYRNLEQLDN
+731 RLPITFYKNLEQLDN
-746 ALSTT
+746 NLSKT

-756 FENYDMK
+756 FENYDMQ
-763 GRTYRYMTED
+763 GRTYRYMTEK

-797 SINSNEK
+797 TINSNENV
-804 ITITIPVTNTSERDG
+804 TITIPVTNNSERDG
-819 EEVVQ
+819 EEVIQ
-824 VYVRRN
+824 VYVKRN
-830 NDPLAP
+830 NDSLAP
-836 VKTLRAFEKKLIKS
+836 VKTLRAFERVLIKS

-857 LNISEESFKF
+857 LTVSKDSFKF
-867 YDEKAD
+867 YDEKED
-873 DLVSK
+873 DLTPK
-878 SGDYTIFYGG
+878 AGDYTIFYGG
-888 TSKNSDLKSIQ
+888 TSDESGLKSLQ
-899 LKVK
+899 VKVK

>member
-1 LSLSHWKAIFNG
+1 MKKIFLNISIFI
-13 NNQNVLTEDCFKIN
+13 CA
-27 HMNKILLTLSVVV
+27 
-40 CTFSHAQN
+40 FSSAQT
-48 FKYPFR
+48 FKYPFQ
-54 NPSLPVEQRI
+54 NPKLPVEQRI
-64 ENLLGLL
+64 ENLLELL
-71 TVDEKI
+71 TVEEKI
-77 GMMMDNSRAVP
+77 GMMMDNSKAVP

-112 VFPQAIGMAATWDV
+112 VFPQAIGLAATWDV
-126 SEHFKTF
+126 QEHLKTF

-147 LDEAHKTG
+147 FDESQKTG

-227 HSYNAEISK
+227 HSYNAEVSK

-269 PCCANNTLLNE
+269 PCCANNTLLTE
-280 ILRGKWKYD
+280 ILRGKWNYD

-296 WALADFYQEKYHG
+296 WALADFYQKQYHG
-309 THPDEKTTAADAL
+309 THPDEKSTAADAL

-375 WNNIPYSTVDS
+375 WNLIPYSVVDS
-386 KEHKEQA
+386 DEHKKQA

-429 GIMQLGNYNGTPS
+429 GLMQLGNYNGTPS
-442 STVTILSG
+442 SIVTILGG

-471 SSRTTL
+471 SSRTSL
-477 YQNFVSQKNGEK
+477 YQNFLRQKNGEK
-489 GMKVEFFN
+489 GMKVAFFN
-497 NNEFKEKPVNTS
+497 NNEFKGAPANIS
-509 VNTTRISYSSFGGT
+509 VNKTGINYNSFGGT
-523 QLAPGVSRENTS
+523 QLAPNVGRENTS
-535 AKISGI
+535 AIISGV
-541 FKSSYSGEVIFSAA
+541 FKSTYTGDVILSPS
-555 TSDMYTLLIDG
+555 TSDVYTLFVDG

-580 SEFPVKMEKGKE
+580 SEFPVKMEKDKE
-592 YQIEFRHSQK
+592 YQIELRHTQK
-602 GKYVSIDF
+602 GKYVSITF
-610 DVYRKD
+610 DIYRKD
-616 PVNFNS
+616 PVNFAA
-622 VKEKVKDAEVIVFVG
+622 VREKLKNADVIVFAG

-642 LEGEEMMVNAEG
+642 LEGEEMQVSAEG

-690 SALGLEQDEKNYD
+690 SSLGLAQDEKNYD
-703 TLVNAWYG
+703 ALINAWYG
-711 GQSSGTAVA
+711 GQSGGTAVA
-720 DIIAG
+720 DVLAG

-731 KLPITFYRNLEQLDN
+731 KLPITFYKNLEQLDN
-746 ALSTT
+746 NLSKT

-756 FENYDMK
+756 FENYDMQ
-763 GRTYRYMTED
+763 GRTYRYMTEK

-786 FAYGNA
+786 FNYGDA

-797 SINSNEK
+797 AINTNENLN
-804 ITITIPVTNTSERDG
+804 ITIPVKNISKVDG
-819 EEVVQ
+819 EEVME
-824 VYVRRN
+824 VYVKRN
-830 NDPLAP
+830 NDASAP
-836 VKTLRAFEKKLIKS
+836 VKTLRAFERVFVKAG
-850 KETKNIQ
+850 ETKNVQ
-857 LNISEESFKF
+857 LTVSTDSFKF
-867 YDEKAD
+867 YDEKVD
-873 DLVSK
+873 DLASK
-878 SGDYTIFYGG
+878 IGNYTIFYGG
-888 TSKNSDLKSIQ
+888 TSDESGLKSVP
-899 LKVK
+899 LKVN

>member
-1 LSLSHWKAIFNG
+1 MK
-13 NNQNVLTEDCFKIN
+13 
-27 HMNKILLTLSVVV
+27 KILLNISIFICAV
-40 CTFSHAQN
+40 SSAQN
-48 FKYPFR
+48 FKYPFQ
-54 NPSLPVEQRI
+54 NPTLPVDQRI

-77 GMMMDNSRAVP
+77 GMMMDNSKAVP
-88 RLEIPAY
+88 RLDIPGY

-112 VFPQAIGMAATWDV
+112 VFPQAIGLAATWDV
-126 SEHFKTF
+126 PEHLKTF

-147 LDEAHKTG
+147 FDEAGKTG

-182 GEDPYLTSVLGVAA
+182 GEDPYLTASLGVAA

-227 HSYNAEISK
+227 HSYNAEISH

-269 PCCANNTLLNE
+269 PCCANNTLLTE
-280 ILRGKWKYD
+280 ILRGKWNYD

-296 WALADFYQEKYHG
+296 WALADFYQKQYHG
-309 THPDEKTTAADAL
+309 THPDEKSSAADAL

-375 WNNIPYSTVDS
+375 WNSIPYSVVDS
-386 KEHKEQA
+386 DEHKKQA

-407 KNVLPL
+407 NNILPL

-429 GIMQLGNYNGTPS
+429 GLMQLGNYNGTPS
-442 STVTILSG
+442 SIVTILDG

-471 SSRTTL
+471 SSRTSL
-477 YQNFVSQKNGEK
+477 YQNFLSQKKGEK
-489 GMKVEFFN
+489 GMKVTFFN
-497 NNEFKEKPVNTS
+497 NNEFKGTPANIS
-509 VNTTRISYSSFGGT
+509 VNKAGINYNSFGGT
-523 QLAPGVSRENTS
+523 QLAPNVGRENTS
-535 AKISGI
+535 AIISGV
-541 FKSSYSGEVIFSAA
+541 FKSPYTGDVILSPS
-555 TSDMYTLLIDG
+555 TSDVYTLFVDG

-592 YQIEFRHSQK
+592 YQIELRHTQK
-602 GKYVSIDF
+602 GKYVSITF
-610 DVYRKD
+610 DIYRKD
-616 PVNFNS
+616 PVNFAA
-622 VKEKVKDAEVIVFVG
+622 VRERVKDADVIVFAG

-642 LEGEEMMVNAEG
+642 LEGEEMMVNADG
-654 FKGGDKTSIELP
+654 FKGGDKTSIDLP

-690 SALGLEQDEKNYD
+690 SSLGLEQDEKNYD
-703 TLVNAWYG
+703 ALLNAWYG
-711 GQSSGTAVA
+711 GQSGGTAVA
-720 DIIAG
+720 DVLAG

-731 KLPITFYRNLEQLDN
+731 KLPVTFYKNLEQLDN
-746 ALSTT
+746 NLSKT

-756 FENYDMK
+756 FENYDMQ
-763 GRTYRYMTED
+763 GRTYRYMKEK
-773 PLYAFGHGLSYSK
+773 PLYPFGHGLSYSK
-786 FAYGNA
+786 FVYGNA
-792 KLSKN
+792 KLNKN
-797 SINSNEK
+797 TINANENL
-804 ITITIPVTNTSERDG
+804 TISVPVTNTSGKDG
-819 EEVVQ
+819 EEVVE
-824 VYVRRN
+824 VYVSRN

-836 VKTLRAFEKKLIKS
+836 VKTLRAFQRVAVPSNTS
-850 KETKNIQ
+850 KTVELT
-857 LNISEESFKF
+857 LSPDSFMF

-878 SGDYTIFYGG
+878 PGDYTILYGG
-888 TSKNSDLKSIQ
+888 TSDDAGLKSIQ
-899 LKVK
+899 LQVK